1 MIDIHTHLLYGIDD
15 GPSSFE
21 HSAAMLE
28 AAAADG
34 VETIIATPH
43 HSNGISEKLQARLEK
58 MRPEAEK
65 FGIKLLPGCEYDFS
79 KLSSQKKLL
88 TLGTEGNYVLVDFCL
103 SFLSPMTRSFLF
115 EWQTKGYQIIL
126 AHPERLFSKTDLPA
140 LKDLADA
147 NVYFQLNAGSF
158 QGLYGRKVRRFA
170 KRLLKEGLCHIIAS
184 DAHSVKNYSGQLPA
198 ARKYVARKLGEE
210 FAGIFFK
217 DNPARLLAGKSLLSI
232 W

>member
-21 HSAAMLE
+21 SSVAMLE

-34 VETIIATPH
+34 VKTIITTPH
-43 HSNGISEKLQARLEK
+43 YSPNISEKLQIRIEE
-58 MRPEAEK
+58 MCPEAAR
-65 FGIKLLPGCEYDFS
+65 FGIELLPGSEYDFS
-79 KLSSQKKLL
+79 KLSSQNELL
-88 TLGTEGNYVLVDFCL
+88 TLGKSNYVLVDFCL

-115 EWQTKGYQIIL
+115 EWQTRGYQIIL
-126 AHPERLFSKTDLPA
+126 AHPERLFDKKDLPA

-158 QGLYGRKVRRFA
+158 QGLYGRSVRRFA
-170 KRLLKEGLCHIIAS
+170 RRLLKEGLCHIIAS

-198 ARKYVARKLGEE
+198 ARKYVTKKAGEE
-210 FAGIFFK
+210 PARIFFE
-217 DNPARLLAGKSLLSI
+217 DNPARMLANKSLLSI
-232 W
+232 G